1 MKAKSILIVLSLIL
15 YQSVSAKVKLP
26 AVLGDN
32 MVLQQQTSVNLWG
45 NASPSKLVRI
55 ITSWNQKKYVAQAD
69 ASGKWKIQ
77 VTTPSA
83 GGPFEITFDDGEKTT
98 LKNILIGEV
107 WFCSGQSNMEMPVK
121 GFHRQPVEGAQDV
134 LVKARKET
142 PIRMFTVK
150 KNPSSVPLDTCAGV
164 WNEHTPEGVAE
175 TSAAAYFFA
184 RYLNDVLDIPV
195 GLVISDWG
203 GTRVQAW
210 MSEEA
215 VAPFRD
221 EVTDSNTSS
230 LYNGMIA
237 PVTPYTIKGMIW
249 YQGESNSYNPTLY
262 KKLMPAFVAGLRK
275 DFGVG
280 DFPFYYVQIAPH
292 TYGGIEKKGAPGI
305 REAQLEMMKTVPNC
319 GMAVTMDIGAK
330 TQIHPAKKEEV
341 GKRLAY
347 WALAKTYQK
356 NSFGYSGPIYNS
368 MSIEGSKVYIYF
380 DNVPEGVAPLEVE
393 LGGFEMAGSDRK
405 FYPARAI
412 VEGRRGLLAVTC
424 EQVPAPVAV
433 RYGYK
438 DYVEGSLFDV
448 YGLPASPFR
457 TDNWD
462 DVEKMDSVSRNP
474 FITHMF
480 TADASAHVWD
490 DGRLYVYASHD
501 VNPPRGCDLMDRYHV
516 FSTDDMINWK
526 DHGEIL
532 NSSQVPWGRKEG
544 GFMWAPDCAYKNGT
558 YYYYFPHPSGTDW
571 NHTWKI
577 GVATSKYPDREFKVQ
592 GYIEGLG
599 DTFAMIDPCV
609 YVDEDGQAYFYFGG
623 GGRCMGAKL
632 KENMMELAEP
642 LRLMEGL
649 ADFHEATWIHKYKGT
664 YYLSYSDNHQPGGN
678 RMNYATADSPL
689 GPWKYRGVYM
699 EGTGIETN
707 HGSIVEYKGQWYAF
721 YHNGALSG
729 GKGNLRSICVDKLYY
744 NEDGTIRMVR
754 QTSN

>member
-1 MKAKSILIVLSLIL
+1 MKTKSILVILAVILS
-15 YQSVSAKVKLP
+15 QSVLAKVKLP

-45 NASPSKLVRI
+45 KASPSRQVKV
-55 ITSWNQKKYVAQAD
+55 ITSWNKKKYVTQAD
-69 ASGKWKIQ
+69 AAGKWKIQ
-77 VTTPSA
+77 VATPSA
-83 GGPFEITFDDGEKTT
+83 GGPFEITFDDGETTT

-150 KNPSSVPLDTCAGV
+150 KNPSPVPLDTCTGV

-184 RYLNDVLDIPV
+184 RYLNEVLDIPV
-195 GLVISDWG
+195 GLMISDWG

-237 PVTPYTIKGMIW
+237 PITSYTIKGMLW
-249 YQGESNSYNPTLY
+249 YQGESNSYNPRLY

-280 DFPFYYVQIAPH
+280 DFPFYYVQIAPF
-292 TYGGIEKKGAPGI
+292 TYGGVEKKGAPGI
-305 REAQLEMMKTVPNC
+305 REAQLEMMKIVPNC

-356 NSFGYSGPIYNS
+356 NSFGYSGPVYRS
-368 MSIEGSKVYIYF
+368 MSIEGNKAYIYF

-412 VEGRRGLLAVTC
+412 VEARKGLLAVTC
-424 EQVPAPVAV
+424 DQVPVPVAV

-462 DVEKMDSVSRNP
+462 DDDSV
-474 FITHMF
+474 IT
-480 TADASAHVWD
+480 D
-490 DGRLYVYASHD
+490 
-501 VNPPRGCDLMDRYHV
+501 
-516 FSTDDMINWK
+516 
-526 DHGEIL
+526 
-532 NSSQVPWGRKEG
+532 
-544 GFMWAPDCAYKNGT
+544 
-558 YYYYFPHPSGTDW
+558 
-571 NHTWKI
+571 
-577 GVATSKYPDREFKVQ
+577 
-592 GYIEGLG
+592 
-599 DTFAMIDPCV
+599 
-609 YVDEDGQAYFYFGG
+609 
-623 GGRCMGAKL
+623 
-632 KENMMELAEP
+632 
-642 LRLMEGL
+642 
-649 ADFHEATWIHKYKGT
+649 
-664 YYLSYSDNHQPGGN
+664 
-678 RMNYATADSPL
+678 
-689 GPWKYRGVYM
+689 
-699 EGTGIETN
+699 
-707 HGSIVEYKGQWYAF
+707 
-721 YHNGALSG
+721 
-729 GKGNLRSICVDKLYY
+729 
-744 NEDGTIRMVR
+744 
-754 QTSN
+754 